1 MHFGAI
7 LGVGICKKLILV
19 PYYVLVFSTHS
30 VKKVSKIHCYWR
42 LIVQIVGFY
51 RLVAICEDIYA
62 ARAAGELE
70 LEEGLFWTLI
80 KIYRAPYI
88 LMEYTKVE

>member
-7 LGVGICKKLILV
+7 LGWYMQETDFGAILCISI
-19 PYYVLVFSTHS
+19 FHS
-30 VKKVSKIHCYWR
+30 QHQEGESKIHCYWR

>member
-1 MHFGAI
+1 MKVAFLRECYDACFAARKVAI
-7 LGVGICKKLILV
+7 NEGDRTC
-19 PYYVLVFSTHS
+19 
-30 VKKVSKIHCYWR
+30 
-42 LIVQIVGFY
+42 

>member
-1 MHFGAI
+1 MQETDFGAI
-7 LGVGICKKLILV
+7 LCISI
-19 PYYVLVFSTHS
+19 FHS
-30 VKKVSKIHCYWR
+30 QCQEGESKIHCYWR